1 MVNMALHVPDGKPK
15 MRRENCKK
23 FHQDMFGQ
31 RERGGIEGQIL
42 TVKFMCKDIQRKSSR
57 AKMKEK
63 NPGLILA
70 D

>member
-1 MVNMALHVPDGKPK
+1 MVNMALRVPDGKPE

-42 TVKFMCKDIQRKSSR
+42 TINLCVKIFKENQAEQKRK
-57 AKMKEK
+57 
-63 NPGLILA
+63 
-70 D
+70 